1 MVYQS
6 QWHIMEPDFEN
17 MGLILNILDDDV
29 LNNVLTHIGNKNLLP
44 LWLTCKGIAARRPVG
59 GFATSV
65 RSMYGTPN
73 LLEWAMSVD
82 CIFIDQ
88 LVELLGGDG
97 ANELKQTAVCA
108 LWNLARR
115 DTYRAEILEVY
126 ETRRALGNLLAL
138 SGGRRSE
145 ETKEAAMAL
154 IRYIARSSFEHHRRI
169 VFFYIFPE

>member
-1 MVYQS
+1 
-6 QWHIMEPDFEN
+6 
-17 MGLILNILDDDV
+17 
-29 LNNVLTHIGNKNLLP
+29 
-44 LWLTCKGIAARRPVG
+44 
-59 GFATSV
+59 
-65 RSMYGTPN
+65 MYGTPN

-97 ANELKQTAVCA
+97 TNELKQTAVCA
-108 LWNLARR
+108 LRNLARR

-154 IRYIARSSFEHHRRI
+154 IRYIARSSDEHRSRI